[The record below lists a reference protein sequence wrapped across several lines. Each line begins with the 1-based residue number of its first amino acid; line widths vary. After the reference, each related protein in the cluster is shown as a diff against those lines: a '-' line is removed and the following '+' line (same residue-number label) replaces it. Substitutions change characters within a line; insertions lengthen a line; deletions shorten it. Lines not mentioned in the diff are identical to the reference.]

1 MFTYN
6 KKKEQQMTVKTF
18 KVAGVSVLN
27 GKYKVRYANNKSR
40 AKVLAKNGHTDIE
53 LVTLKEALPKEDII
67 DQLLNHTFK
76 TLEANQAIK
85 EEAKELGFNL

>member
-1 MFTYN
+1 
-6 KKKEQQMTVKTF
+6 MTVKTY

-40 AKVLAKNGHTDIE
+40 AKVLAKNGHTNVE
-53 LVTLKEALPKEDII
+53 LVVLKEALPKEDII

-76 TLEANQAIK
+76 TAEANLAIK
-85 EEAKELGFNL
+85 AEAKELGFNI

>member
-1 MFTYN
+1 
-6 KKKEQQMTVKTF
+6 MTVKTY
-18 KVAGVSVLN
+18 KVAGVSLLN

-76 TLEANQAIK
+76 TAEANLAIK
-85 EEAKELGFNL
+85 AEAKELGFNL

>member
-1 MFTYN
+1 
-6 KKKEQQMTVKTF
+6 MTVKTY

-40 AKVLAKNGHTDIE
+40 AKVLAKNGHTNVE
-53 LVTLKEALPKEDII
+53 LVVLKEALPKEDII

-76 TLEANQAIK
+76 TAEANEAIK
-85 EEAKELGFNL
+85 AEAKELGFNL

>member
-1 MFTYN
+1 
-6 KKKEQQMTVKTF
+6 MTVKTF

-76 TLEANQAIK
+76 TLEANEAIK
-85 EEAKELGFNL
+85 LEAKELGFNL

>member
-1 MFTYN
+1 
-6 KKKEQQMTVKTF
+6 MTVKTF

-40 AKVLAKNGHTDIE
+40 AQVLTRSGHTDIE
-53 LVTLKEALPKEDII
+53 LVTFKEALPKEDII

-76 TLEANQAIK
+76 TAEANQAIK
-85 EEAKELGFNL
+85 LEAKELGFNL

>member
-1 MFTYN
+1 
-6 KKKEQQMTVKTF
+6 MTVKTY

-40 AKVLAKNGHTDIE
+40 AKVLAKNGHTNVE
-53 LVTLKEALPKEDII
+53 LVVLKEALPKEDII

-76 TLEANQAIK
+76 TAEANEAIK
-85 EEAKELGFNL
+85 AEAKELGFNV

>member
-1 MFTYN
+1 
-6 KKKEQQMTVKTF
+6 MTVKTF

-40 AKVLAKNGHTDIE
+40 AKVLEKNGHTNVE
-53 LVTLKEALPKEDII
+53 LVVLKEALPKEDII

-76 TLEANQAIK
+76 TAEANEAIK
-85 EEAKELGFNL
+85 AEAKELGFNL

>member
-1 MFTYN
+1 
-6 KKKEQQMTVKTF
+6 MTVKTF
-18 KVAGVSVLN
+18 KVAGVSLLN

-40 AKVLAKNGHTDIE
+40 AKVLAKNGHTNIE

-76 TLEANQAIK
+76 TAEANLAIK
-85 EEAKELGFNL
+85 EEAKELGFNV